1 MVIKTIKK
9 ILAAKPRVDFSEAN
23 RNDPCPCGS
32 GRKFKS
38 CHYDREM
45 SRRREAGYSRQFKNP
60 K

>member
-1 MVIKTIKK
+1 LVIKTIKK
-9 ILAAKPRVDFSEAN
+9 LLEAKPRTDFSEVG

-45 SRRREAGYSRQFKNP
+45 SRRREAGYARHFKNP

>member
-1 MVIKTIKK
+1 MVIKVIKK
-9 ILAAKPRVDFSEAN
+9 VLAGRPRTDFSGAS